1 MSQIQITPNPG
12 DPPDQDDESWVDL
25 LQNLTTFITASASL
39 VNSLKHT
46 IEVAKLQPA
55 QEIQEEIAKVEAKT
69 STLQQSTSKT
79 STPKPSTS
87 KLAVGSTSKTSTPLT
102 PKTSDAAVVAKTSSL
117 CVCKPKSK
125 GSVKNN
131 PAKAESFAK
140 EKSVKL
146 NKLKEDC
153 KLAQKNLADIQ
164 EQVRQLERLY
174 QDYESMNTPEGQVNP
189 AALYKQIMKPQTVP
203 YVPVPKTSRRPP
215 GPESCD
221 CFVSYKNKSFYQ
233 KPKDKVAVL
242 STIPYHQPYY

>member
-1 MSQIQITPNPG
+1 MSQIQSAPNPG

-55 QEIQEEIAKVEAKT
+55 EGIQEEIAPCPISKSLEAKT
-69 STLQQSTSKT
+69 SRQLAVVESTSKT
-79 STPKPSTS
+79 STP
-87 KLAVGSTSKTSTPLT
+87 AT
-102 PKTSDAAVVAKTSSL
+102 PKTSATEAVVAKTSSA
-117 CVCKPKSK
+117 CVCKAKSK
-125 GSVKNN
+125 SSVKNT
-131 PAKAESFAK
+131 AKAESFAK

-153 KLAQKNLADIQ
+153 KLAQRNLADIQ

-203 YVPVPKTSRRPP
+203 YVPVSKANRRSP
-215 GPESCD
+215 GPEPCD
-221 CFVSYKNKSFYQ
+221 CYVSYKNQSFYR
-233 KPKDKVAVL
+233 KPKDKVSVL
-242 STIPYHQPYY
+242 STVPYHQAYY